1 MSGACMMDE
10 SDGTGDGEWGNG
22 ILWMGNPVIGWKDTC
37 PPAEVAVK
45 DAGGEDCTSEM
56 TGADAGMPP
65 KPGMPQVRSSASEYG
80 SGAGDD
86 DPGRPSR
93 AETRRSWAETRSDR
107 SPTWRCNPWMA
118 VRIRLSGS
126 DEAGCGGGRRD

>member
-1 MSGACMMDE
+1 MSGAFMMDE
-10 SDGTGDGEWGNG
+10 TDGTGDGVWGNG
-22 ILWMGNPVIGWKDTC
+22 ILWMGNPVIGWTEPG

-56 TGADAGMPP
+56 TGDDAGMPP

-86 DPGRPSR
+86 D
-93 AETRRSWAETRSDR
+93 
-107 SPTWRCNPWMA
+107 
-118 VRIRLSGS
+118 LK
-126 DEAGCGGGRRD
+126 GGDAQVLGENAQR

>member
-1 MSGACMMDE
+1 MMDE

-22 ILWMGNPVIGWKDTC
+22 ILWMGNPVTGPSAD
-37 PPAEVAVK
+37 VAVR

-56 TGADAGMPP
+56 TGDDAGMPP
-65 KPGMPQVRSSASEYG
+65 KPGIPQVRSSASEYS

-107 SPTWRCNPWMA
+107 SPTWRCSP
-118 VRIRLSGS
+118 
-126 DEAGCGGGRRD
+126 